1 MRATLGGRAAAAQ
14 PPCDGRLATADR
26 LRRAPTGCA
35 RLVRAAL
42 ESAARIG
49 GDDGGGVYDSQARRG
64 PCAGRP
70 PGGGAGRDDNLVRL

>member
-49 GDDGGGVYDSQARRG
+49 GDDGGGVLQVPSRG